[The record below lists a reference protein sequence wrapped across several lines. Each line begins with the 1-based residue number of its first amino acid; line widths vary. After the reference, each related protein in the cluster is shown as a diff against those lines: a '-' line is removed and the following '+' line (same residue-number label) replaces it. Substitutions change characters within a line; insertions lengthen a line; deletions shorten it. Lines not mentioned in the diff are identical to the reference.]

1 MIRETLNTNA
11 TSAFSAYRS
20 SSMYFVER
28 PTTGASSSYQ
38 TGAGGSLPYWVGLV
52 RVGNVFTSY
61 GSLDGVNWVQVG
73 TTQTITMAQNVY
85 IGLAVSSDDNTS
97 LSTAVFDNVSLNTL
111 SDAAPTITSL
121 SATTGPVGTQVVISG
136 LGFGATQN
144 GSSVLLSGAA
154 VSINSWSS
162 TSITITI
169 PSGAISGPILV
180 SVAPSMNDSNY
191 IDFTVT
197 SEPLPTGW
205 LDQDIGAVGIAG
217 SATYTNATFTVNAAG
232 KDISILPTS
241 SILFIS
247 RCRVTARL

>member
-1 MIRETLNTNA
+1 M
-11 TSAFSAYRS
+11 
-20 SSMYFVER
+20 
-28 PTTGASSSYQ
+28 
-38 TGAGGSLPYWVGLV
+38 
-52 RVGNVFTSY
+52 GNVFTSY
-61 GSLDGVNWVQVG
+61 RSLDGVNWAQVG
-73 TTQTITMAQNVY
+73 TNQTITMAQNVY

-144 GSSVLLSGAA
+144 GSAVLLSGAA

-169 PSGAISGPILV
+169 PSGAISGPMLV

-197 SEPLPTGW
+197 SEPLPTRMARSG
-205 LDQDIGAVGIAG
+205 
-217 SATYTNATFTVNAAG
+217 YR
-232 KDISILPTS
+232 
-241 SILFIS
+241 
-247 RCRVTARL
+247 RCRDSGERDLYERDFYSQRLRARTFLFCRPVPFCLSVIVG

>member
-1 MIRETLNTNA
+1 MRPARLPPTDPT
-11 TSAFSAYRS
+11 
-20 SSMYFVER
+20 SMYFVER

-38 TGAGGSLPYWVGLV
+38 TAAAAALPYWVGLV

-61 GSLDGVNWVQVG
+61 ASLDGVNWMQVG

-111 SDAAPTITSL
+111 SDSAPTITSL
-121 SATTGPVGTQVVISG
+121 SATTGPVGSQVVISG

-144 GSSVLLSGAA
+144 GSAVLLNGAA
-154 VSINSWSS
+154 VTINSWSS

-169 PSGAISGPILV
+169 PSGAISGPMLV

-197 SEPLPTGW
+197 SEPLPSGV
-205 LDQDIGAVGIAG
+205 A
-217 SATYTNATFTVNAAG
+217 
-232 KDISILPTS
+232 
-241 SILFIS
+241 
-247 RCRVTARL
+247 